1 MKFVSTWIVG
11 LLPVANVLPTTL
23 STRLPPP
30 GATKPRTPKPPAMPR
45 IVTVF
50 DTFVTPANRNCT
62 CGAKPAAAW
71 IVRLLSMS
79 TNSAIGVLVAMS
91 IVSPAAAPVTHA
103 CSVVLHGAAP
113 G

>member
-1 MKFVSTWIVG
+1 MKFVSMPIAGFEPAVS
-11 LLPVANVLPTTL
+11 VLPTTL

-30 GATKPRTPKPPAMPR
+30 GPTKPRTAPPAMPW

-50 DTFVTPANRNCT
+50 ETFVTPANRNCT

-79 TNSAIGVLVAMS
+79 TTSAIGTLVARS
-91 IVSPAAAPVTHA
+91 IGSPATAPVTQA